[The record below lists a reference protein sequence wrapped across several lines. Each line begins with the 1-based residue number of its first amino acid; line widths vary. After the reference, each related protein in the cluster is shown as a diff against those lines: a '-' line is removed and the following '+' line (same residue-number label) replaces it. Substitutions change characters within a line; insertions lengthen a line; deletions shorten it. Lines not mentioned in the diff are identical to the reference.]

1 MNNIIKLEGLAL
13 DIAGKWA
20 DYRAEKARK
29 GEELAKFDRLMK
41 MQITVG
47 VVGSDMFEEG
57 EVAAHVAEEIFEA
70 AIELSDIQIQAYEW
84 ATQRKEA
91 IAEGLPMDAY
101 DHSMRKGIFFSNL
114 DDDKTDEIFRLAV
127 KISESEDLQ

>member
-1 MNNIIKLEGLAL
+1 MNENIKLEGLAL
-13 DIAGKWA
+13 EVAEKWA
-20 DYRAEKARK
+20 EYRLEKARQ
-29 GEELAKFDRLMK
+29 GEDLDKFDRLMT
-41 MQITVG
+41 MQI
-47 VVGSDMFEEG
+47 VVGIVG
-57 EVAAHVAEEIFEA
+57 LEIADEIIEA

-127 KISESEDLQ
+127 KLSESEDLQ